1 MKKEKI
7 KDQLYEI
14 QRELAYVRGMLK
26 NVSNQMQE
34 LRETTGVASNENEML
49 RVSEPYE
56 HPWNQHIR
64 ERSISSG
71 NSNEP
76 PEIREYYE
84 TITSRLGFSGGE
96 ATTQGPSH

>member
-7 KDQLYEI
+7 KDQLHEI
-14 QRELAYVRGMLK
+14 QTELAYVRGMLR

-34 LRETTGVASNENEML
+34 LRESVGVTSNEDQVL

-71 NSNEP
+71 TSDEC
-76 PEIREYYE
+76 PEVKEYYE
-84 TITSRLGFSGGE
+84 AITARRGLSRGK

>member
-1 MKKEKI
+1 
-7 KDQLYEI
+7 
-14 QRELAYVRGMLK
+14 MLR

-64 ERSISSG
+64 EQSISSG
-71 NSNEP
+71 TSNEP

-84 TITSRLGFSGGE
+84 TVTARLGFSGGK
-96 ATTQGPSH
+96 ATTKGPSH